1 MLGKKMKVEGTLKTF
16 FLFTKQLVSKKCVA
30 PMTVVRKLGDVIS
43 FELAS
48 YINSGQKPTKTV
60 LKQMA
65 MCVNARK

>member
-1 MLGKKMKVEGTLKTF
+1 
-16 FLFTKQLVSKKCVA
+16 
-30 PMTVVRKLGDVIS
+30 MTVVRKLGDVIS